1 MRYKQTHTQDTKS
14 RYMRM
19 TNLVK
24 LKSTGYPYLNRFCT
38 RIVSCLFS
46 FPYFC
51 FLLQISTDVSI
62 SFAYFARQWL
72 FLMFP
77 LKIFARKPGRGRPE
91 LIPSRMHPLLTAEFP
106 FTAQQNEVNFVHTY
120 IRVYSSRCYIS
131 TNKNSCSSLL
141 ELFK

>member
-19 TNLVK
+19 THLVK
-24 LKSTGYPYLNRFCT
+24 LKSTGNPYLNRFCT

-72 FLMFP
+72 FLM
-77 LKIFARKPGRGRPE
+77 LRGKSAGGRPE
-91 LIPSRMHPLLTAEFP
+91 LIPSRMHPLLTDEFP

>member
-19 TNLVK
+19 THLVK
-24 LKSTGYPYLNRFCT
+24 LKSTENPYLNRLCT

-62 SFAYFARQWL
+62 SFAYFARQVVSYVPFEIL
-72 FLMFP
+72 RG
-77 LKIFARKPGRGRPE
+77 KSASGRPE

>member
-1 MRYKQTHTQDTKS
+1 
-14 RYMRM
+14 MRM
-19 TNLVK
+19 THLVK
-24 LKSTGYPYLNRFCT
+24 LKSTENPYLNRFCT

-46 FPYFC
+46 FPLLLFSFTDFC
-51 FLLQISTDVSI
+51 GRFNFFRLLCKTVVVSYVPFEI
-62 SFAYFARQWL
+62 LRGKSAS
-72 FLMFP
+72 
-77 LKIFARKPGRGRPE
+77 GRPE